1 MEQAI
6 DTIAPLRRRL
16 PLWLTTRASF
26 GAALCFA
33 LWACGG
39 GGSQAPTPGPTPGPG
54 ATLTQFGFA
63 AVDCGHDDPFD
74 QSPKTNYT
82 DEVVGF
88 TNLNQFCL
96 ALDAA
101 TDAARLRDAAATYDP
116 LIYVEPVFLDP
127 QSGQP
132 LPAAQ
137 YEANY
142 AALADA
148 LAQSKIAGSR
158 IAFYLADEPG
168 LRQIALATLE
178 TFALRLKRDFPQS
191 AIFLVEGYSANR
203 DPVVPDFVNV
213 WAFNAYALPDPGAE
227 PLYTGYLDKASTQLR
242 SGQSLA
248 IIGDGI
254 YTNAHQAAGL
264 SRDDMAQ
271 VANRYFALADGR
283 KDVSALIVY
292 SWPGG
297 IEPGEEG
304 VRDLPAQVAQSW
316 RAIGDA
322 ITAR

>member
-1 MEQAI
+1 MEHAI
-6 DTIAPLRRRL
+6 DAAAPSRRGL
-16 PLWLTTRASF
+16 PLQLTTKGAL
-26 GAALCFA
+26 GAALVCA

-39 GGSQAPTPGPTPGPG
+39 GGSGAPTPEPTPGPS
-54 ATLTQFGFA
+54 AALIQFGFA

-74 QSPKTNYT
+74 QSPKTNYN
-82 DEVVGF
+82 DEVEGF

-101 TDAARLRDAAATYDP
+101 TDAARLREAAAIYDP

-137 YEANY
+137 YDANY
-142 AALADA
+142 AALSDA
-148 LAQSKIAGSR
+148 LAQSGIASSR
-158 IAFYLADEPG
+158 VAFYLADEPG
-168 LRQIALATLE
+168 LRDIALATLE
-178 TFALRLKRDFPQS
+178 PFALRLKRDYPQS
-191 AIFLVEGYSANR
+191 AIVLVEGYSASR
-203 DPVVPDFVNV
+203 DPDVPDFVDV
-213 WAFNAYALPDPGAE
+213 WAFNAYALPDPGGE
-227 PLYTGYLDKASTQLR
+227 PLYTGYLDKASAQLR
-242 SGQSLA
+242 AGQSLA

-254 YTNAHQAAGL
+254 YTGAHQAAGL
-264 SRDDMAQ
+264 SRADMAQ

-316 RAIGDA
+316 RAIGEA